1 MRAIKTF
8 ENFSPDNYLWN
19 DASFWIEELYPEE
32 ICFLSIYSKYI
43 DDLKTKKN
51 NESPLFKVKLESP
64 DEVDLEEDGDE
75 ASTGFEMFYSIPAK
89 KGEAT
94 LSFEVTASGY
104 FTPVRSYGYYE
115 PEEGGDPI
123 LDDINIESVYYL
135 DSEENLEIDFYST
148 SYNFSSEF
156 ITEKMLTDIMVFVAE
171 DRMVYDE
178 SRVQADLPSIPQGLL
193 DKCEKI
199 RKKNPSISKGY
210 DIINRFNL
218 K

>member
-178 SRVQADLPSIPQGLL
+178 SNNESTIK
-193 DKCEKI
+193 DK
-199 RKKNPSISKGY
+199 
-210 DIINRFNL
+210 
-218 K
+218 